1 MDRQKR
7 AKLGIY
13 RILTEQYNQKPEQAQ
28 QVLFEMF
35 KEINLQ
41 QNLHPQNTKKEL
53 PVNHC
58 LNEPENVK

>member
-1 MDRQKR
+1 MNKQQR

-35 KEINLQ
+35 KEINLTKI
-41 QNLHPQNTKKEL
+41 NLKTNLKNNQKMEVLTPSKND
-53 PVNHC
+53 
-58 LNEPENVK
+58 